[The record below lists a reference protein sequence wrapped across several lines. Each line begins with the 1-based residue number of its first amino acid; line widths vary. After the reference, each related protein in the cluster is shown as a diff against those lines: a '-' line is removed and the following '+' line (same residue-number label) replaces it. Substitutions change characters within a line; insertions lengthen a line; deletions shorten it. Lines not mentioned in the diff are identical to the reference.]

1 MVMLSEI
8 PFAFVLMR
16 CSFGPGFQIGKSV
29 PGEDRV
35 MINSCMLIDDDNPDM
50 SGSELLD
57 TLHAKRLFHIEAEW
71 IGLLNLSRKALR
83 AGQAHWLHR
92 KGRSL
97 PMRAGASRV
106 TAAS

>member
-1 MVMLSEI
+1 MVMLSGI
-8 PFAFVLMR
+8 PFAFFLMR

-57 TLHAKRLFHIEAEW
+57 TLHSKKLFHIEAASGSACLIFLAKPFAPDKL
-71 IGLLNLSRKALR
+71 IGCIGKVA
-83 AGQAHWLHR
+83 
-92 KGRSL
+92 RSL
-97 PMRAGASRV
+97 
-106 TAAS
+106 